1 MAKLFTPLKIRDL
14 EIRNRVFMAPM
25 CQYSAIDGVPN
36 SWHQVHLASRA
47 VGGVGLVIVE
57 ATGVVPEGRITDHCL
72 GLYNQQQEEAFK
84 PLVEVVKKNGAKI
97 GIQLA
102 HSGRKGVGSFD
113 IVAPSA
119 IAFDSSYKTP
129 KALNQKEIEEVVES
143 FFQAARRAL
152 SAGFDLVEIHMA
164 HGYLLHQFL
173 SPYSNK
179 RSDEFGGS
187 LANRMRLPL
196 MVAKRIRDFWPPN
209 LPVFVRLS
217 ATDWIGNEGWDIQE
231 VVLFVKELKA
241 IGIDFIDVSTGGNV
255 ANVKI
260 PVGPNYQVS
269 FAEQIKK
276 QTSILSGAVGLIT
289 ESIQAEKILVEGKA
303 DAILLGRVLL
313 RDPYWA
319 INAAQQLGNEKLFP
333 KQYERAY

>member
-25 CQYSAIDGVPN
+25 CQYSAIEGVPN

-57 ATGVVPEGRITDHCL
+57 ATGVSPEGRISDHCL

-84 PLVEVVKKNGAKI
+84 PIVEIVKRNGAKI
-97 GIQLA
+97 AVQLA

-113 IVAPSA
+113 VVAPSS
-119 IAFDSSYKTP
+119 IPFDSSYKMP
-129 KALNQKEIEEVVES
+129 KTLSKKEIEEVVES
-143 FFQAARRAL
+143 YFKAAKRAL
-152 SAGFDLVEIHMA
+152 NAGFDVVEIHMA

-179 RSDEFGGS
+179 RTDDFGSS
-187 LANRMRLPL
+187 LINRMRLPL
-196 MVAKRIRDFWPPN
+196 MVAKVIRDVWPQN

-217 ATDWIGNEGWDIQE
+217 ATDWIGKEGWDLEE
-231 VVLFVKELKA
+231 VVLFVKELKN
-241 IGIDFIDVSTGGNV
+241 IGVDFIDVSSGGNV
-255 ANVKI
+255 ADVKI
-260 PVGPNYQVS
+260 PIGPNYQVF
-269 FAEQIKK
+269 FAEEIRKK
-276 QTSILSGAVGLIT
+276 AEILTGAVGLIT

-319 INAAQQLGNEKLFP
+319 INAAQQLGNEKIFP